1 MAKSEGV
8 KRIKA
13 GDRIYPEDSRWL
25 LVFCFLRL
33 PGGRYEFSL
42 LPVAVK
48 QSLRISFSR
57 FRPSTQAVVVFAYF
71 VGTRLYRCFQH
82 LSLSL
87 DNFSNR
93 KATMALFS
101 RRREGEQRRLSLA
114 RSRREFSFVPSF
126 LRPTRYKFSN
136 VRTITTR
143 SKYL

>member
-13 GDRIYPEDSRWL
+13 GDRLYPEDSRWL

-71 VGTRLYRCFQH
+71 VGTRPYRCFQH

-87 DNFSNR
+87 SI
-93 KATMALFS
+93 TS
-101 RRREGEQRRLSLA
+101 RIERQQWPSSLA
-114 RSRREFSFVPSF
+114 EERASKGAFRWLVLDASFRSF
-126 LRPTRYKFSN
+126 LRFSDRRVTN
-136 VRTITTR
+136 SRT
-143 SKYL
+143 